1 MKKHEWSP
9 QRRFERQYE
18 TLIQKLFRRAWE
30 QSNPGDLVA
39 ILEEMAQSETLY
51 QLAEHAALQMITG
64 LSVQNA
70 RTWREAARLSM
81 RGPEIYRALQ
91 GEMEG
96 PVGFRVRQLV
106 HQNAKLITGIPRTLA
121 QRITKE
127 VLEESQAGRQAGSIA
142 ADLRK
147 QFPQMAASRIR
158 LISRTE
164 VSKASTALTQARAE
178 NLDLNWYVWRSSE
191 DSRVRLSHRFM
202 DKQGGILIQWS
213 DAASPEFLI
222 GEKSTL
228 GHYHAGDCP
237 NCRCYPEPL
246 LRIDQVSWPHRVH
259 RHGTVIY
266 MSRSAFLNIAGAGV
280 RIAA

>member
-18 TLIQKLFRRAWE
+18 TLIQKLFRRAWD

-51 QLAEHAALQMITG
+51 RLSEHAALQMITG

-70 RTWREAARLSM
+70 RTWREAARQSM
-81 RGPEIYRALQ
+81 RGPEIYHALQ

-127 VLEESQAGRQAGSIA
+127 LLEESQAGRRAGSIA

-178 NLDLNWYVWRSSE
+178 NLDLNWASWCTSE
-191 DSRVRLSHRFM
+191 DSRVRLSHRKM
-202 DKQGGILIQWS
+202 DKVLFDWN
-213 DAASPEFLI
+213 DLPSPERLA
-222 GEKSTL
+222 GEKATL
-228 GHYHAGDCP
+228 GEYAPGCAP
-237 NCRCYPEPL
+237 NCRCYAAPL
-246 LRIDQVSWPHRVH
+246 LRLDAVKWPCKVYRN
-259 RHGTVIY
+259 GSITY
-266 MSRSAFLNIAGAGV
+266 MSMSRFLAIAGPGV
-280 RIAA
+280 RMPAA